1 MTDAPS
7 ANAAV
12 LVIDLQTGMF
22 NGVLEPVIHD
32 ADRLTERTRAV
43 LAWARQSGRPVAFV
57 RHDGPAGDP
66 LARGEPGWPVWP
78 ALGQT
83 GGEPTFEKTV
93 GDAFSD
99 PTLGAWIAKH
109 GAQQVILLGAQS
121 EHCVAATTQGALAR
135 GLAVV
140 VVGDAHSTWPWN
152 GETAEEIID
161 RQNRAFAE
169 AGAKVVT
176 TAELTGG

>member
-1 MTDAPS
+1 MTETPA

-32 ADRLTERTRAV
+32 ADRLPERACAG
-43 LAWARQSGRPVAFV
+43 LAWARQSGRQVAFV
-57 RHDGPAGDP
+57 RHEGTAGDP

-78 ALGQT
+78 ALGQAD
-83 GGEPTFEKTV
+83 GEPTFEKRV

-99 PTLGAWIAKH
+99 PSLGAWVDAH
-109 GAQQVILLGAQS
+109 GLREVILLGAQS

-135 GLAVV
+135 GLAVT
-140 VVGDAHSTWPWN
+140 VVGDAHSTWPWD

-169 AGAKVVT
+169 AGARVVT
-176 TAELTGG
+176 TAALTA